1 MNEKSNK
8 HYFLFLIT
16 TVLFWFS
23 MYIYVPELSTY
34 ARDLGASLGMI
45 GRIAGIYG
53 FVQLILRIPLGWA
66 SDFFRKRRIFIQA
79 GLFVLGISAMI
90 TYIKPS
96 PTSLM
101 LTRLTAGIAAS
112 TWVIFVI
119 YFSTDF
125 HKNETVKSIGVL
137 NGFNAFGQLCAMLV
151 GGFLSYRCGVRFLY
165 LVASLTGFVAFI
177 FTLFLPKEK
186 VSEINDVKKSMNV
199 LEVLLNKQLVI
210 TSILAI
216 LSQVITFGSAFG
228 FIPILASDLG
238 AGNYQLSFL
247 TALAIIPSLV
257 FSRWSTNQFA
267 NWLGKKNVLMIGF
280 LISGFLCI
288 FMPWIPSLGLLYV
301 AQFVGGVGRS
311 MTMPLLMGLS
321 IEQIEIE
328 SRSTAMGIFQAVY
341 GIGMVLG
348 PVLLGSISE
357 IYRISTGF
365 FVIGILGLLAVV
377 MVAIWKKE

>member
-1 MNEKSNK
+1 MQSNK
-8 HYFLFLIT
+8 HYILFLIT

-53 FVQLILRIPLGWA
+53 FVQLIVRIPLGWA
-66 SDFFRKRRIFIQA
+66 SDVFRKKRIFIQA
-79 GLFVLGISAMI
+79 GLFVLGVSAMI
-90 TYIKPS
+90 TYVKPS

-101 LTRLTAGIAAS
+101 LTRFTAGMAAS

-125 HKNETVKSIGVL
+125 HKNETVKSVGVL

-151 GGFLSYRCGVRFLY
+151 GGAVSYYFSVRSLY
-165 LVASLTGFVAFI
+165 LVASLTGFVAFV
-177 FTLFLPKEK
+177 FTLFLPKESFIESK
-186 VSEINDVKKSMNV
+186 AVKKSKNI

-228 FIPILASDLG
+228 FLPILASNLG

-257 FSRWSTNQFA
+257 FSRWSTNQLA

-280 LISGFLCI
+280 FISGSLCVM
-288 FMPWIPSLGLLYV
+288 MPWIPSLGLLYV

-341 GIGMVLG
+341 GVGMVLG
-348 PVLLGSISE
+348 PVLLGSVSE
-357 IYRISTGF
+357 MYNISTGF
-365 FVIGILGLLAVV
+365 FVIGSIGLLAVV

>member
-151 GGFLSYRCGVRFLY
+151 GGFLSYRYGVRFLY

-186 VSEINDVKKSMNV
+186 VSKINDVKKSMNV